1 MSQIPIPQIL
11 KTNPH
16 VLRLSSVS
24 VTQWKHGSAV
34 AMADHADMFRTKP
47 KLLATWLGSTGSVI
61 YLAWRRWWLHNNLY
75 GFLCK
80 WTNWELVEAWCSG
93 WGGGIHERLMESSNT
108 KINLSPGWS
117 EGGGRSSEKTAE
129 DCWLDTE
136 FKLLTLKWNCSHVDM
151 TSRKRLRLEPCQFER
166 CVQFFTW

>member
-1 MSQIPIPQIL
+1 MKTWFCSCHGRPCRHVSHETKIVSYLTGEHWFCDLSCLTTLMVAQQLVWIPLQVNKL
-11 KTNPH
+11 KFE
-16 VLRLSSVS
+16 S
-24 VTQWKHGSAV
+24 
-34 AMADHADMFRTKP
+34 
-47 KLLATWLGSTGSVI
+47 
-61 YLAWRRWWLHNNLY
+61 WR
-75 GFLCK
+75 CK
-80 WTNWELVEAWCSG
+80 WTNWSTKAGTQTFCHWELVEAWCSG

-117 EGGGRSSEKTAE
+117 EGGGRNSEKTAE